1 MEEIWKSLNF
11 IGYPEYEI
19 SNMGNVRGPR
29 GLRKPVLNKQGYLMI
44 NFKRKCYQLHRLVAQ
59 AFVPNPDN
67 LPIVNH
73 IDQDKTNANASNLEW
88 CTYKYNSNY
97 KDLQIRKLETLINT
111 LQKKLDRLKTSK

>member
-19 SNMGNVRGPR
+19 SNMGNVRGPH
-29 GLRKPVLNKQGYLMI
+29 GLRKPVLNKRGYLTI
-44 NFKRKCYQLHRLVAQ
+44 GLKRKSYQLHRLVAQ
-59 AFVPNPDN
+59 AFIPNPDN
-67 LPIVNH
+67 LPLVNH

-88 CTYKYNSNY
+88 CTHKYNSNY
-97 KDLQIRKLETLINT
+97 KDSRIRQLETLINT